1 MRAAHGLIASLLTLA
16 GLSAWGQSI
25 TEALSEAE
33 IKEAFVQKVI
43 TDGHHWSALLFPDGS
58 IKAFQMGRSRKGRWK
73 NQGGKF
79 CMAIPEASTF
89 DCWSVVK
96 HGEGYRFLAF
106 GQVLFQVSVQETS
119 SKFQLD

>member
-1 MRAAHGLIASLLTLA
+1 MRIAQCLMATVLTLVSLCA
-16 GLSAWGQSI
+16 GAGTLN
-25 TEALSEAE
+25 EVE

-43 TDGHHWSALLFPDGS
+43 TDGHHWSALLLLNGS

-73 NQGGKF
+73 TQDGKF
-79 CMAIPEASTF
+79 CMAIPEGSTF

-96 HGEGYRFLAF
+96 HGDGYRFLAF
-106 GQVLFQVSVQETS
+106 GQVLFEVTAQEPS